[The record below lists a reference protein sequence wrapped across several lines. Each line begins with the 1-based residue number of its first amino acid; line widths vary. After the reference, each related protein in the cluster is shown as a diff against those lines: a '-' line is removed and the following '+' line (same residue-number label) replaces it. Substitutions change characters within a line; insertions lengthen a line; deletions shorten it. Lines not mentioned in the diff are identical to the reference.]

1 LAAADH
7 TPRSRVSTNT
17 AIFAS
22 ATLIS
27 RVAGLARDAI
37 ALAIYGTGLAASA
50 FTIASQIPNLM
61 TNLFA
66 QAALSAAFVPVFTR
80 LLQEGRKREAFRLAS
95 SMFWIVL
102 IVLGAITLVGIGLA
116 GLLLPLLAGR
126 NFAGATAATLT
137 QIMLPVVVFLAMS
150 GLLTGVLQSHD
161 HFAIPALAPILW
173 NIVIIVTVVLLHNH
187 LGHHGIYA
195 YAIGWLAA
203 TIVQFLLILWA
214 VRRIGFRLSPH
225 IDWHDPRVREV
236 FVLMLPVTVGLG
248 IINLDALINSSLGA
262 LVSPDGPRAIQA
274 AFLLYM
280 MPQGVF
286 SVAVATVLFPT
297 LSRQA
302 TRRDP
307 RTMRATIGNGM
318 RQINLLLIP
327 SAAGLMMLGRPI
339 IRLLFEHG
347 KFGALSLDLTSTA
360 LFWFAWSLPFAG
372 INLLLTRTF
381 FALRRPWIPAKLA
394 VLNLAVDVVVSL
406 GLYRALGIAGLVIGT
421 AAANMVM
428 AFLQLRRLRIGFNG
442 NLELSRTTMVT
453 ARILLASI
461 LTGAI
466 ARFVWAGLD
475 SVLGLSIPGQL
486 VAVGGA
492 VLAAGAFYVW
502 AVSHMRIAEWRQIE
516 LMLARRLG
524 RV

>member
-1 LAAADH
+1 M
-7 TPRSRVSTNT
+7 STNT

-22 ATLIS
+22 ATMVS
-27 RVAGLARDAI
+27 RIAGLLRDAI

-80 LLQEGRKREAFRLAS
+80 LLQEGRRREAYRLAS
-95 SMFWIVL
+95 SMFWIVI
-102 IVLGAITLVGIGLA
+102 IVLGAITVFGIGLA
-116 GLLLPLLAGR
+116 GLLLPLLSGPH
-126 NFAGATAATLT
+126 FAGATAATLT
-137 QIMLPVVVFLAMS
+137 QIMLPVVLFLAMTS
-150 GLLTGVLQSHD
+150 VLTGVLQSYD
-161 HFAIPALAPILW
+161 HFAVPALAPIVW
-173 NIVIIVTVVLLHNH
+173 NIVIIVVMVLLHTH
-187 LGHHGIYA
+187 LGRHGIYA
-195 YAIGWLAA
+195 YAIGWLLA
-203 TIVQFLLILWA
+203 TIVQFLLVLWA
-214 VRRIGFRLSPH
+214 LRRIDFRLSLQ
-225 IDWHDPRVREV
+225 IDWHDPRIREV

-248 IINLDALINSSLGA
+248 IINLDALINSTLGA

-307 RTMRATIGNGM
+307 RPMRATIGNGM

-347 KFGALSLDLTSTA
+347 AFRALSLELSSTA

-394 VLNLAVDVVVSL
+394 VVNLVVDVVVSI
-406 GLYRALGIAGLVIGT
+406 GLYKPLGIAGLVIGT
-421 AAANMVM
+421 ACANIAMTL
-428 AFLQLRRLRIGFNG
+428 LQLRRLRVGFNG
-442 NLELSRTTMVT
+442 NLELGRTAMIT
-453 ARILLASI
+453 ARILIASI
-461 LTGAI
+461 ITGAV
-466 ARFVWAGLD
+466 ARFVWAGLNGF
-475 SVLGLSIPGQL
+475 LGVSIPGQL
-486 VAVGGA
+486 VSVGGA
-492 VLAAGAFYVW
+492 VLAAAAFYAW

>member
-116 GLLLPLLAGR
+116 GLLLPLLSGR

-161 HFAIPALAPILW
+161 HFAIPALAPIVW

-195 YAIGWLAA
+195 YAIGWLTA

-372 INLLLTRTF
+372 VNLLLTRTF